1 MGAALN
7 EATKE
12 NFRDLVAE
20 GLSMVDVWGPSCQP
34 CFALMPHFERLAEA
48 HPEVTAMKLE
58 APKARRLCMELRLL
72 GLPVFL
78 VFKDGAEVARLD
90 GSDISPEKLESW
102 LEDSLKQAGEEVSE
116 KGVQGQ
122 EGAGPG

>member
-1 MGAALN
+1 VAGALT

-12 NFRDLVAE
+12 NFRELVAE

-34 CFALMPHFERLAEA
+34 CFALMPHFERLAAA
-48 HPEVTAMKLE
+48 HPEVTALKLE

-78 VFKDGAEVARLD
+78 VFKDGEEVARLD
-90 GSDISPEKLESW
+90 GADISPEKLESW
-102 LEDSLKQAGEEVSE
+102 LEDSLKRAGEEVSE
-116 KGVQGQ
+116 NGAEGQ
-122 EGAGPG
+122 EGGGPG